1 MNTLDSMRAFVRVV
15 EFGSFAAAA
24 RNLDLSPAMVTKH
37 VAHLERRIGALLLHR
52 TTRQVRPTEVGQAYF
67 ERCLALLSDFEA
79 AESEASAGVTT
90 PRGPLR
96 VTAPNEFSPYLG
108 QMTAE
113 FLRLYPEVDLSLDF
127 SNRFVNVVEEGYDVA
142 IRISASLDSS
152 LVGRRIATSRAH
164 IVASPAYIDRHGHV
178 EDPQMLAGHPC
189 LSYGIPSAS
198 DEWTFQKGSE
208 TKKIRVKNKLV
219 STRAEPL
226 ILAARAGAG
235 ISWLPTFVCGQDLR
249 EGKLISLFP
258 DHHVGSLEVYVLHP
272 HRRFVPTKVRAF
284 IDVLTKSLNPREV
297 EDPWA

>member
-1 MNTLDSMRAFVRVV
+1 MNTLDSMRAFVRIM

-67 ERCLALLSDFEA
+67 ERCLALLSDLEA

-152 LVGRRIATSRAH
+152 LVGRRIATSR
-164 IVASPAYIDRHGHV
+164 
-178 EDPQMLAGHPC
+178 
-189 LSYGIPSAS
+189 
-198 DEWTFQKGSE
+198 
-208 TKKIRVKNKLV
+208 
-219 STRAEPL
+219 
-226 ILAARAGAG
+226 
-235 ISWLPTFVCGQDLR
+235 
-249 EGKLISLFP
+249 
-258 DHHVGSLEVYVLHP
+258 
-272 HRRFVPTKVRAF
+272 
-284 IDVLTKSLNPREV
+284 
-297 EDPWA
+297 

>member
-52 TTRQVRPTEVGQAYF
+52 TTRQVRPTEVGQSYF

-79 AESEASAGVTT
+79 AESEASAGVTR

-108 QMTAE
+108 RMTAE
-113 FLRLYPEVDLSLDF
+113 FLKLYPEVDLSLDF

-152 LVGRRIATSRAH
+152 LVGRRIALSRAH
-164 IVASPAYIDRHGHV
+164 IVASPSYIEQHGPL

-189 LSYGIPSAS
+189 LSYGMPSPS
-198 DEWTFQKGSE
+198 DEWTFQKGGE
-208 TKKIRVKNKLV
+208 TKKVRIRNKLV

-226 ILAARAGAG
+226 VLATRAGAG

-249 EGKLISLFP
+249 EGKLVSLFP

-272 HRRFVPTKVRAF
+272 HRRFVPTKVKAF
-284 IDVLTKSLNPREV
+284 IDVLTKSLNPGEV
-297 EDPWA
+297 EDPWG

>member
-1 MNTLDSMRAFVRVV
+1 MNTLDSMRVYVRVV

-37 VAHLERRIGALLLHR
+37 VAHLEKRIGALLLHR

-113 FLRLYPEVDLSLDF
+113 FLRLYPEVDLTFDF
-127 SNRFVNVVEEGYDVA
+127 SNRFVNIVEEGYDVA

-152 LVGRRIATSRAH
+152 LVGRRIALSRAH
-164 IVASPAYIDRHGHV
+164 IVASPRYIEQHGRP
-178 EDPQMLAGHPC
+178 ESPEMLADHPC
-189 LSYGIPSAS
+189 LSYGMPSPS
-198 DEWTFQKGSE
+198 DEWIFQKDNE
-208 TKKIRVKNKLV
+208 TKKIRIRNKLV

-235 ISWLPTFVCGQDLR
+235 VSWLPTFVCGQDLR
-249 EGKLISLFP
+249 EGRLVSLFP
-258 DHHVGSLEVYVLHP
+258 DHHVGSLEVYILHP
-272 HRRFVPTKVRAF
+272 HRRFVPTKVKAF
-284 IDVLTKSLNPREV
+284 INVLTTSLNPGEV
-297 EDPWA
+297 DDPWE

>member
-37 VAHLERRIGALLLHR
+37 VAHLEKRIGALLLHR

-67 ERCLALLSDFEA
+67 ERCLTLLGDFEA

-96 VTAPNEFSPYLG
+96 VTAPNEFSAYLG
-108 QMTAE
+108 HMTAD
-113 FLRLYPEVDLSLDF
+113 FLSLYPEVDLTFDF
-127 SNRFVNVVEEGYDVA
+127 SNRFVNIVEEGYDVA

-164 IVASPAYIDRHGHV
+164 IVASPDYIERHGQPRAP
-178 EDPQMLAGHPC
+178 EMLAEHPC
-189 LSYGIPSAS
+189 LSYGMPSAA
-198 DEWTFQKGSE
+198 DEWTFQKDKE
-208 TKKIRVKNKLV
+208 TQKVRIKNKLV

-258 DHHVGSLEVYVLHP
+258 DHNVGALEVYVLHP
-272 HRRFVPTKVRAF
+272 HRRFVPTKVKAF
-284 IDVLTKSLNPREV
+284 IHVLTRSLNPHEA
-297 EDPWA
+297 EDPWE